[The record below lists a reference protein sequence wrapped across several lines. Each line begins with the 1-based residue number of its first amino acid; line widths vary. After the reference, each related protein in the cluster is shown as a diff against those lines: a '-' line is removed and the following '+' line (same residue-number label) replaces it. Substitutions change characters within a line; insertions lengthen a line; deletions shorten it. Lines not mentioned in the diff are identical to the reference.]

1 MHNFIAMQYTTYPNN
16 EPSHSERLI
25 MQQLQKERVKYEREV
40 NFTGLVNPLTNAPL
54 RYDFYIP
61 QFNMII
67 EYDGVNYHNTI
78 EVKDRDRIKD
88 NFAKRNKIQLIRI
101 SGIRNIAAFFA
112 SSTWKNK
119 IASTRVIKK
128 KKPKPKYKYVAKPQP
143 AHLQGE
149 FKKIDYIPPKKKI
162 EPKTEPTTPKV
173 KNVVKPTICRSKQH
187 KIAVTE
193 QPLLKLF
200 KEKKPWE
207 K

>member
-1 MHNFIAMQYTTYPNN
+1 MQYTTYPNN

-25 MQQLQKERVKYEREV
+25 MKQLQSEGVKFEREV

-61 QFNMII
+61 QFNLII

-78 EVKDRDRIKD
+78 EVKDRDRIKND
-88 NFAKRNKIQLIRI
+88 FAKRNKIQLIRI
-101 SGIRNIAAFFA
+101 SGIRNISAYFA
-112 SSTWKNK
+112 SSAWKNK
-119 IASTRVIKK
+119 VASTRVIKK
-128 KKPKPKYKYVAKPQP
+128 KKPKRKYKYVPKPQP

-149 FKKIDYIPPKKKI
+149 FKRIDYIPPTKPI
-162 EPKTEPTTPKV
+162 QPKTEPTTPKY
-173 KNVVKPTICRSKQH
+173 KHFVKPTVTVSKAH
-187 KIAVTE
+187 KVAVTE

-200 KEKKPWE
+200 KEKKEWE